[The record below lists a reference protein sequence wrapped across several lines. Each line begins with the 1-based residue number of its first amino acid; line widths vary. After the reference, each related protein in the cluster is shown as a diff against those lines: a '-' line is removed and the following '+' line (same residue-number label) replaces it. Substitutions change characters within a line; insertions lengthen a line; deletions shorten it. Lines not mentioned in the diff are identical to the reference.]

1 MFKIYLSFVEPGD
14 QYLGCSLAGLDPNKS
29 EFVADNFKDF
39 TGWKIMIHFIA
50 IFLLNF
56 SPKKWAW
63 WQAPFLELATGYFQ
77 YFLQKRGLDF
87 PFCPLLGLAAKWGG
101 GYSHVNRGITLP
113 L

>member
-50 IFLLNF
+50 IFYWIFLPKSELGGKLHSLNLLLDTSSSSYRKGDWT
-56 SPKKWAW
+56 SPFV
-63 WQAPFLELATGYFQ
+63 PCLA
-77 YFLQKRGLDF
+77 
-87 PFCPLLGLAAKWGG
+87 
-101 GYSHVNRGITLP
+101 
-113 L
+113 